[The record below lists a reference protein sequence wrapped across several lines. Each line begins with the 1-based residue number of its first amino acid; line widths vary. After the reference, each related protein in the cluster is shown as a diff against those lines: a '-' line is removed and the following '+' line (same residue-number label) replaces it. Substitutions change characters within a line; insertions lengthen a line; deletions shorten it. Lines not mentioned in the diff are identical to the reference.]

1 MDPELTDTL
10 VALEKRLHE
19 PAVRR
24 SGGEVAKLLAD
35 SFVEI
40 ASSGKL
46 YTRGEIIEDLA
57 TEDSRHIEASDFA
70 ATQLHASVIKVTYK
84 TSTSHGDARRE
95 SIWLHT
101 EDGWKVV
108 FHRGT
113 PA

>member
-1 MDPELTDTL
+1 
-10 VALEKRLHE
+10 
-19 PAVRR
+19 
-24 SGGEVAKLLAD
+24 LAD

-57 TEDSRHIEASDFA
+57 TEDPRHIEATDFE
-70 ATQLHASVIKVTYK
+70 ATQLHASVIEVNYK
-84 TSTSHGDARRE
+84 TSTSRSAALRE

-101 EDGWKVV
+101 EGGWKIV